1 MEYLDFRN
9 LVTEACNKMIKENK
23 HLFILD
29 TQKEFLWM
37 AYMESFP
44 EGAVRQEFN
53 CVNCKHFITRYG
65 ALVSVDENYK
75 IHSYWEDLPA
85 EENDD
90 ELRFSIVKDVINIKL
105 KARKDNI
112 NRAQIDARNKRIAEL
127 IAKKEDE
134 ALENKSIEELRA
146 MIQN

>member
-1 MEYLDFRN
+1 MYKEALQKKLRFKTNKGMISTEDLFDLSLQNLNTLAIMLDKKIS
-9 LVTEACNKMIKENK
+9 EAPKK
-23 HLFILD
+23 
-29 TQKEFLWM
+29 
-37 AYMESFP
+37 SFS
-44 EGAVRQEFN
+44 EE
-53 CVNCKHFITRYG
+53 
-65 ALVSVDENYK
+65 
-75 IHSYWEDLPA
+75 LPA

-112 NRAQIDARNKRIAEL
+112 DKAQINARNKRIAEL

>member
-1 MEYLDFRN
+1 MYKEALQKKLRFKTNKGMITTEDLFDLSLQNLNTLAIMLDKKIS
-9 LVTEACNKMIKENK
+9 EATKKS
-23 HLFILD
+23 FI
-29 TQKEFLWM
+29 E
-37 AYMESFP
+37 E
-44 EGAVRQEFN
+44 
-53 CVNCKHFITRYG
+53 
-65 ALVSVDENYK
+65 
-75 IHSYWEDLPA
+75 LPA

-90 ELRFSIVKDVINIKL
+90 ELRFSIVKDVINVKL

-112 NRAQIDARNKRIAEL
+112 NKAQIDARNKRIAEL

>member
-1 MEYLDFRN
+1 MYKEALQKKLRFKTN
-9 LVTEACNKMIKENK
+9 KGMISTED
-23 HLFILD
+23 LFDLSLQNLD
-29 TQKEFLWM
+29 TLAIMLDKKISE
-37 AYMESFP
+37 APKKSFI
-44 EGAVRQEFN
+44 EE
-53 CVNCKHFITRYG
+53 
-65 ALVSVDENYK
+65 
-75 IHSYWEDLPA
+75 LPA

-105 KARKDNI
+105 KARKDSI
-112 NRAQIDARNKRIAEL
+112 DKAQVNARNKRIAEL

>member
-1 MEYLDFRN
+1 MYKEALQNTLRFKTN
-9 LVTEACNKMIKENK
+9 KGMISTED
-23 HLFILD
+23 LFDLSLQNLD
-29 TQKEFLWM
+29 TLAIMLDKKISE
-37 AYMESFP
+37 APKKSFI
-44 EGAVRQEFN
+44 EE
-53 CVNCKHFITRYG
+53 
-65 ALVSVDENYK
+65 
-75 IHSYWEDLPA
+75 LPA

-112 NRAQIDARNKRIAEL
+112 DKAQINARNKRIAEL

>member
-1 MEYLDFRN
+1 MYK
-9 LVTEACNKMIKENK
+9 EALQKKLRFKTNKGMI
-23 HLFILD
+23 
-29 TQKEFLWM
+29 T
-37 AYMESFP
+37 
-44 EGAVRQEFN
+44 
-53 CVNCKHFITRYG
+53 T
-65 ALVSVDENYK
+65 
-75 IHSYWEDLPA
+75 EDLFDLSLQNLNTLAIMLDKKISEAPKKSFIEELSV

>member
-1 MEYLDFRN
+1 MYKEALQKKLRFKTNKGMITTEDLFDLSLQNLNTLAIMLDKKISEIPKKF
-9 LVTEACNKMIKENK
+9 
-23 HLFILD
+23 FIE
-29 TQKEFLWM
+29 EFL
-37 AYMESFP
+37 
-44 EGAVRQEFN
+44 V
-53 CVNCKHFITRYG
+53 
-65 ALVSVDENYK
+65 
-75 IHSYWEDLPA
+75 

>member
-1 MEYLDFRN
+1 MYKEALQKKLRFKTN
-9 LVTEACNKMIKENK
+9 KGMISTED
-23 HLFILD
+23 LFDLSLHNLD
-29 TQKEFLWM
+29 TLALMLDKKISE
-37 AYMESFP
+37 APKKSF
-44 EGAVRQEFN
+44 
-53 CVNCKHFITRYG
+53 I
-65 ALVSVDENYK
+65 
-75 IHSYWEDLPA
+75 EDLPA

-90 ELRFSIVKDVINIKL
+90 ELRFSIVKDVINTKL

-112 NRAQIDARNKRIAEL
+112 NKAQIDARNKRIAEL

>member
-1 MEYLDFRN
+1 MYKEALQKKLRFKTNKGMITTEDLFDLSLQNLNTLAIMLDKK
-9 LVTEACNKMIKENK
+9 VSEAPKKS
-23 HLFILD
+23 FI
-29 TQKEFLWM
+29 E
-37 AYMESFP
+37 E
-44 EGAVRQEFN
+44 
-53 CVNCKHFITRYG
+53 
-65 ALVSVDENYK
+65 
-75 IHSYWEDLPA
+75 LPA
-85 EENDD
+85 EKNDD

-112 NRAQIDARNKRIAEL
+112 DKAQVDARNKRIAEL

>member
-1 MEYLDFRN
+1 MYK
-9 LVTEACNKMIKENK
+9 EALQKKLRFKTNKGMI
-23 HLFILD
+23 
-29 TQKEFLWM
+29 T
-37 AYMESFP
+37 
-44 EGAVRQEFN
+44 
-53 CVNCKHFITRYG
+53 T
-65 ALVSVDENYK
+65 
-75 IHSYWEDLPA
+75 EDLFDLSLQNLNTLAIMLDKKISEAPKKSFIEELSA

-112 NRAQIDARNKRIAEL
+112 DKAQINARNKRIAEL